1 MEIKYNMKKTIAIIV
16 IILALLYIAFDK
28 YSDFST
34 DKVHLAKQ
42 DSLVHAVDSLNAEL
56 VKDSLIIDLME
67 AEDLVLWNKIEYARK
82 NVKVI
87 TKWVDSSKAA
97 IDTYTEHELITSFN
111 TKYPADTI
119 TNPLPLAQP
128 VLVAVAKDLVEL
140 DGAKQQLIVKD
151 TIINLAEMRIIVK
164 DSIIGKYVSKEN
176 TYKGIVKNQEIQ
188 INDWKNQYDKL
199 MIDNKKLKVKGKIGA
214 IKSVIVGVAAG
225 VALGIIAN

>member
-1 MEIKYNMKKTIAIIV
+1 MKKTIAIIV
-16 IILALLYIAFDK
+16 IILAVLYIAFDK
-28 YSDFST
+28 YTGFVE

-42 DSLVHAVDSLNAEL
+42 DSLVHAVDSMHVEL
-56 VKDSLIIDLME
+56 AKDSAIIASME
-67 AEDLVLWNKIEYARK
+67 AEDLVLWDKLEFAKN
-82 NVKVI
+82 NVKKI
-87 TKWVDSSKAA
+87 IKYVDSSKAA
-97 IDTYTEHELITSFN
+97 VDTYTEHELITSFN
-111 TKYPADTI
+111 NKYPKDTI

-140 DGAKQQLIVKD
+140 DGAKQQLIAKD

>member
-1 MEIKYNMKKTIAIIV
+1 MKKTIAIIV
-16 IILALLYIAFDK
+16 IVLAVLYIAFDK

>member
-1 MEIKYNMKKTIAIIV
+1 MKKTIAIIV

>member
-1 MEIKYNMKKTIAIIV
+1 MKKIIAIIV
-16 IILALLYIAFDK
+16 IVLAVLYIAFDK

-34 DKVHLAKQ
+34 DKAHLAKQ
-42 DSLVHAVDSLNAEL
+42 DSLVHAVDSMHVEL
-56 VKDSLIIDLME
+56 AKDSAIIASME
-67 AEDLVLWNKIEYARK
+67 AEDLILWDKIEYARK
-82 NVKVI
+82 NVKKI
-87 TKWVDSSKAA
+87 IQYVDSSKAA

-111 TKYPADTI
+111 NKYPKDTI

-140 DGAKQQLIVKD
+140 DGAKQQLIAKD

-199 MIDNKKLKVKGKIGA
+199 VIDNKKLKIKGKIGA

-225 VALGIIAN
+225 VALGVIAN

>member
-1 MEIKYNMKKTIAIIV
+1 MKKTIAIIV

-111 TKYPADTI
+111 NKYPADTI

>member
-1 MEIKYNMKKTIAIIV
+1 MKKTIAIIV
-16 IILALLYIAFDK
+16 IILAVLYIAFDK
-28 YSDFST
+28 YTGFVE

-56 VKDSLIIDLME
+56 IKDSLVIDSLE
-67 AEDLVLWNKIEYARK
+67 FVDILLTDKLEIAKNK
-82 NVKVI
+82 VKVI
-87 TKWVDSSKAA
+87 TKYVDSSKAA
-97 IDTYTEHELITSFN
+97 IDSYTEHELITSFN

-140 DGAKQQLIVKD
+140 DGAKQQLIAKD

-176 TYKGIVKNQEIQ
+176 TYKGIVKNQDIQ
-188 INDWKNQYDKL
+188 INDWKNQYNKL
-199 MIDNKKLKVKGKIGA
+199 VIDNKKLKVKGKLGA
-214 IKSVIVGVAAG
+214 IKGVIVGVAAG
-225 VALGIIAN
+225 VALGVIAN

>member
-1 MEIKYNMKKTIAIIV
+1 MKKTIAIIV
-16 IILALLYIAFDK
+16 IILAVLYIAFDK
-28 YSDFST
+28 YTGFVE
-34 DKVHLAKQ
+34 DKAHLAKQ

-56 VKDSLIIDLME
+56 IKDSLIIDSLE
-67 AEDLVLWNKIEYARK
+67 FVDINLTDRLQIAKN

>member
-1 MEIKYNMKKTIAIIV
+1 MKKIVAIIV
-16 IILALLYIAFDK
+16 IVLAVLYIAFDK

-42 DSLVHAVDSLNAEL
+42 DSLVHAVDSMHVEL
-56 VKDSLIIDLME
+56 AKDSAIIASLE
-67 AEDLVLWNKIEYARK
+67 AEDLALWDKLEFARK

-111 TKYPADTI
+111 NKYPADTI

-140 DGAKQQLIVKD
+140 DGAKQQLIAKD

-199 MIDNKKLKVKGKIGA
+199 MIDNKKLKIKGKIGA

-225 VALGIIAN
+225 VALGVIAN

>member
-1 MEIKYNMKKTIAIIV
+1 MKKTIAIIV
-16 IILALLYIAFDK
+16 IVLAVLYIAFDK

-42 DSLVHAVDSLNAEL
+42 DSLVHAVDSMHVEL
-56 VKDSLIIDLME
+56 AKDSAIIASME
-67 AEDLVLWNKIEYARK
+67 AEDLVLWDKIEYARK
-82 NVKVI
+82 NVKKI
-87 TKWVDSSKAA
+87 IQYVDSSKAA

-111 TKYPADTI
+111 NKYPADTI

>member
-1 MEIKYNMKKTIAIIV
+1 MKKIVAIIV
-16 IILALLYIAFDK
+16 IVLAVLYIAFDK

-42 DSLVHAVDSLNAEL
+42 DSLVHAVDSMHVEL
-56 VKDSLIIDLME
+56 AKDSAIIASME
-67 AEDLVLWNKIEYARK
+67 AEDLVLWDKIEYARK
-82 NVKVI
+82 NVKKI
-87 TKWVDSSKAA
+87 IQYVDSSKAA

-111 TKYPADTI
+111 NKYPADTI

>member
-1 MEIKYNMKKTIAIIV
+1 MKKTIAIIV
-16 IILALLYIAFDK
+16 IILAVLYIAFDK
-28 YSDFST
+28 YTGFVE

-42 DSLVHAVDSLNAEL
+42 DSLVHAVDSMHVEL
-56 VKDSLIIDLME
+56 AKDSAIIASME
-67 AEDLVLWNKIEYARK
+67 AEDLVLWDKIEYARK
-82 NVKVI
+82 NVKKI
-87 TKWVDSSKAA
+87 IQYVDSSKAA

-111 TKYPADTI
+111 NKYPADTI

>member
-1 MEIKYNMKKTIAIIV
+1 MKKTIAIIV
-16 IILALLYIAFDK
+16 IVLAVLYIAFDK

-56 VKDSLIIDLME
+56 VKDSLIIDSME
-67 AEDLVLWNKIEYARK
+67 AEDLVLWNKIEHARK

-87 TKWVDSSKAA
+87 TKWIDSSKAA

>member
-1 MEIKYNMKKTIAIIV
+1 MKKTIAIIV
-16 IILALLYIAFDK
+16 IILAVLYIAFDK
-28 YSDFST
+28 YTGFVE

-42 DSLVHAVDSLNAEL
+42 DSLVHAVDSLKTEL
-56 VKDSLIIDLME
+56 VKDSTIIASLE
-67 AEDLVLWNKIEYARK
+67 AEDLVLWDKLEAARK

-87 TKWVDSSKAA
+87 TKWVDSSKAV

-140 DGAKQQLIVKD
+140 DGAKQQLIAKD